1 MTTHALQAAVKAVRD
16 TTPLVQ
22 CLTNTVVA
30 EITANVLLA
39 VGASPA
45 MCDTPEEAGDF
56 AAIASGVLI
65 NAGTPSSE
73 QYEGMR
79 AAIAGATTAGTP
91 WVLDPVAV
99 GALKKR
105 TQFCLEAVNHGPAAI
120 RGNASEITALAGA
133 GSGGRGVDATTD
145 VRSAFDAARSLATD
159 HQCVVAISGER
170 DLIVSA
176 DRATWLD
183 SGHPFLPLLIG
194 TGCSLGAVCAAFLG
208 AARGAGIS
216 DHDAILAAHAHM
228 GAAGHIAGT
237 LSAGPGS
244 FHAAWIDAL
253 YSLRAADI
261 AQLVTTEECEDK

>member
-1 MTTHALQAAVKAVRD
+1 MTTHALQDAVKAVRES
-16 TTPLVQ
+16 TPLVQ

-73 QYEGMR
+73 QYDGMR
-79 AAIAGATTAGTP
+79 AAIAGATGAGTP

-99 GALKKR
+99 GALRQR
-105 TQFCLEAVNHGPAAI
+105 TAFCLDAVTRGPAAI
-120 RGNASEITALAGA
+120 RGNASEIRALAGA

-145 VRSAFDAARSLATD
+145 VASALDAARQLAREHD
-159 HQCVVAISGER
+159 CVVAISGER

-176 DRATWLD
+176 ERATWLR
-183 SGHPFLPLLIG
+183 SGHRFMPLLIG
-194 TGCSLGAVCAAFLG
+194 TGCSLGAVCTAYLG
-208 AARGAGIS
+208 AAKEAGIS
-216 DHDAILAAHAHM
+216 AHDAVLAAHAHM
-228 GAAGHIAGT
+228 GAAGGVAGS

-244 FHAAWIDAL
+244 FHSAWIDAL
-253 YSLRAADI
+253 YALSAEDI
-261 AQLVTTEECEDK
+261 ERLVSCEEVEA